1 MENIDFALYT
11 QWSAYGT
18 LLFAVLAIAA
28 FLFKWGIRFRLVGT
42 TGFMIVLTIGLF
54 GLSLGLFSRSVV
66 PGAVRYALVYDNGAN
81 LAVVSV
87 KPDVTVEAV
96 NATLQQASNDLFSYG
111 RIGGG
116 DDKFTVRL
124 RVMNHP
130 EPGISEPLYLG
141 QVQRS
146 VAERENGALDIQL
159 YPENFKKLSQPKAI
173 S

>member
-1 MENIDFALYT
+1 MENLDFALYT
-11 QWSAYGT
+11 QWSAYAT
-18 LLFAVLAIAA
+18 LFFAVLAIAA

-87 KPDVTVEAV
+87 KPEVTAEEI
-96 NATLQQASNDLFSYG
+96 NATLRQASNDLFSYG
-111 RIGGG
+111 RIGNG
-116 DDKFTVRL
+116 DNKFTVRL
-124 RVMNHP
+124 RVMSHP
-130 EPGISEPLYLG
+130 EPGVSEPLYLG
-141 QVQRS
+141 QVQR
-146 VAERENGALDIQL
+146 AIADRENGALDIQL
-159 YPENFKKLSQPKAI
+159 YPENLKKLPQPNAI